1 MAKSDGLYNSY
12 LLRVW
17 RDEGNGRTRIHLEQ
31 IGKEQDVLHFAD
43 VDSFIGY
50 LLSTA
55 ALDTGLESKSKGDQP
70 Y

>member
-1 MAKSDGLYNSY
+1 MAKSEGVYNSY

-17 RDEGNGRTRIHLEQ
+17 RDEGNGRTRIHLEP
-31 IGKEQDVLHFAD
+31 ISKEKDVLHFAD

-50 LLSTA
+50 LLSISTA
-55 ALDTGLESKSKGDQP
+55 DTAFESNGDQT